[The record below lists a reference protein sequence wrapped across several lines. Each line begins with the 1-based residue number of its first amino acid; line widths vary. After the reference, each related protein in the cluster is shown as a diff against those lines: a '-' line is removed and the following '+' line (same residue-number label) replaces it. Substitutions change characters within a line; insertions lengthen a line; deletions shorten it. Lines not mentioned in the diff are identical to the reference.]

1 MNLKKTPKTK
11 MHGLSEGREQKKPDL
26 PLNNFNPGSNTLYL
40 F

>member
-11 MHGLSEGREQKKPDL
+11 MHGLSEGREQK
-26 PLNNFNPGSNTLYL
+26 NPITPKQ